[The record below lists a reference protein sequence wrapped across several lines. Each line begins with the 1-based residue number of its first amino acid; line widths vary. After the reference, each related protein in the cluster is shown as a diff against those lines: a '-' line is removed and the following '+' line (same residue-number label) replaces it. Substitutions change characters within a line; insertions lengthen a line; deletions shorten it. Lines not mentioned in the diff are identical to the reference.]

1 MEVRVL
7 LAHLSDT
14 HVTTGPHANE
24 PNRRCSQALARI
36 QALKSRPDC
45 VLITGD
51 LADHGEPAEYEAAR
65 ELLTNLDIPVHVIPG
80 NHDNAEMILQ
90 VLADTRY
97 VRAAAEGG
105 RCYYRVDYAGL
116 RLLCCDSSVP
126 GRDGGQLGPAQLAW
140 LDSELGRDPD
150 IPTVVALHHHPV
162 PSGIVAMDG
171 MMLADSADLAGV
183 LRSHRPPARILCG
196 HLHRPVTTMFA
207 GSLLISAP
215 STYRQVFLDLRPRQP
230 GAFADEPP
238 AFLLHHLNGDATVTH
253 LVPVRSAAR
262 QEWGR

>member
-1 MEVRVL
+1 ML

-14 HVTTGPHANE
+14 HVTTGPHADE

-45 VLITGD
+45 ALITGD

-65 ELLTNLDIPVHVIPG
+65 ELLTSLDIPVHVIPG
-80 NHDNAEMILQ
+80 NHDNAGVMLQ

-97 VRAAAEGG
+97 VRPAAEDG
-105 RCYYRVDYAGL
+105 RCYYRVDYPGL

-126 GRDGGQLGPAQLAW
+126 GRDGGQLGPVQLAW

-150 IPTVVALHHHPV
+150 VPAVVALHHHPV

-183 LRSHRPPARILCG
+183 LRSHRAPAASC
-196 HLHRPVTTMFA
+196 A
-207 GSLLISAP
+207 G
-215 STYRQVFLDLRPRQP
+215 TC
-230 GAFADEPP
+230 
-238 AFLLHHLNGDATVTH
+238 T
-253 LVPVRSAAR
+253 
-262 QEWGR
+262 GR